1 MKNISIELSKYMFSS
16 DFAEKIHEF
25 SEKHYKEGLREF
37 RSSWSSWISLPE
49 TILFIKNEIALLRT
63 QGYTG
68 EIDDIYKK
76 IQISARFYYRKK
88 MKTTDKRKS
97 KPHNNIRKKKAY
109 IGLSQEFINNIDT
122 YIRAALLNT
131 HSKKYINDTVIVKI
145 NQKTTFIKF
154 IREHIQEI
162 HVELETLK
170 DKYCATNNEF
180 IPTSIADKFKKA
192 FQNRFHVIRNA
203 ASNKQ

>member
-1 MKNISIELSKYMFSS
+1 MKNISIELSKYMFSPN
-16 DFAEKIHEF
+16 FAEKIHEF

-37 RSSWSSWISLPE
+37 RASWSSWISLPE
-49 TILFIKNEIALLRT
+49 IILFIENEIALLKT

-68 EIDDIYKK
+68 KIDDIYKK

-88 MKTTDKRKS
+88 MKTS
-97 KPHNNIRKKKAY
+97 KPVNCHNIPRKKAY
-109 IGLSQEFINNIDT
+109 IGLSQDFINNIDT
-122 YIRAALLNT
+122 YIKDALLNA

-145 NQKTTFIKF
+145 NQKTTFTRF
-154 IREHIQEI
+154 IREHIEEI
-162 HVELETLK
+162 HMELEILK
-170 DKYCATNNEF
+170 DKYRATNNEF

-203 ASNKQ
+203 TYNNQ